1 MARWP
6 GNLPGIIGHSG
17 HNDHMGRRSD
27 TQPSAGHAHPESA
40 TPSDVPPA
48 APGDTPSA
56 VPPEHEG
63 GRTIAQQAATVS
75 AKLGPIARR
84 AGDRAAAAS
93 PTTLLLSLLG
103 LLVTMSVVAALTFD
117 GSLGVAAIVL
127 FTPLLSAA
135 VGAVTMRCI
144 DDRRKSL
151 EQREAARDDMR
162 TSNQIEHTLDYVD
175 GKLTAALTQFGTERH
190 NEAVIG
196 MFQAKAATEL
206 YLGAARPPETGRAGE
221 LEPENIDLVTQY
233 GLAELLTPRRVGE
246 QTDSSTASS
255 RSCA

>member
-1 MARWP
+1 M
-6 GNLPGIIGHSG
+6 
-17 HNDHMGRRSD
+17 
-27 TQPSAGHAHPESA
+27 
-40 TPSDVPPA
+40 
-48 APGDTPSA
+48 
-56 VPPEHEG
+56 
-63 GRTIAQQAATVS
+63 S
-75 AKLGPIARR
+75 AKLSPIVRG

-103 LLVTMSVVAALTFD
+103 VLVTMSVVAALTFE

-151 EQREAARDDMR
+151 EKSETARDDRR
-162 TSNQIEHTLDYVD
+162 TLNQIEHTLDYVD

-206 YLGAARPPETGRAGE
+206 YLGAARPLERGRAGE
-221 LEPENIDLVTQY
+221 FEAENIDLVTQY
-233 GLAELLTPRRVGE
+233 GLAQLLTPRKVGE
-246 QTDSSTASS
+246 QTDSSTAST